1 MRCCAERGEAS
12 GLSNLMTTVVG
23 NVLQVRRW
31 GSITLGIV
39 GVLLGGLFFLQ
50 GIGLVGGS
58 SMTGDRM
65 WLFVGLVMVLVGLAL
80 LVAGAR
86 SRGQRT

>member
-1 MRCCAERGEAS
+1 
-12 GLSNLMTTVVG
+12 MTTVVG